1 MERYRPWKGLA
12 ELAGVAA
19 LVAAVLVLAAFAG

>member
-1 MERYRPWKGLA
+1 MQRYRRWKGLA

-19 LVAAVLVLAAFAG
+19 LIAAVLVSAAFAA